1 MKKENFQRGITLIAL
16 VVTIIVLIILAG
28 VSINMIVGDNG
39 IIIQAQKAAEDT
51 KQAQEKESIQLAI
64 LENELSGTELQIGTT
79 LYSKTLA
86 NGNRWHILTNKN
98 DGTPYGDG
106 WIYIPENTSISN
118 FGQTTQNWLVYS
130 QTGEM
135 IAINMDDYIETYY
148 GMNLAVTDGL
158 LLNVD
163 PVNMQDANSWGEGV
177 TLYGVTPGDG
187 YGYNGDAILFD
198 GENDYIEIYADTPID
213 TGFTFEFYGKSEN
226 NINML
231 SKTILGDEEN
241 YGHRFRI
248 NWGGNWFRASFSGE
262 NSQSDWMTGGNAT
275 HWIEKWFDFNFNVED
290 GNYFTLTADF
300 QNNTI
305 SLYLNGEFL
314 DSTVCSHDWIISG
327 DLTNSAIPFTIG
339 LTVSGAKYT
348 ENYSAMELYACRLY
362 DRVLTDEEITNNYET
377 TVAYREQ

>member
-1 MKKENFQRGITLIAL
+1 M
-16 VVTIIVLIILAG
+16 
-28 VSINMIVGDNG
+28 
-39 IIIQAQKAAEDT
+39 
-51 KQAQEKESIQLAI
+51 
-64 LENELSGTELQIGTT
+64 
-79 LYSKTLA
+79 
-86 NGNRWHILTNKN
+86 
-98 DGTPYGDG
+98 
-106 WIYIPENTSISN
+106 
-118 FGQTTQNWLVYS
+118 
-130 QTGEM
+130 
-135 IAINMDDYIETYY
+135 
-148 GMNLAVTDGL
+148 
-158 LLNVD
+158 
-163 PVNMQDANSWGEGV
+163 
-177 TLYGVTPGDG
+177 
-187 YGYNGDAILFD
+187 
-198 GENDYIEIYADTPID
+198 NDYIEIYADTPIEE
-213 TGFTFEFYGKSEN
+213 GFTFEFYGKAEN

-248 NWGGNWFRASFSGE
+248 NWEGNWFRASFSGE